1 MSTSL
6 NKTWKSFVGGRRRW
20 RVIAV
25 IGAVGDQILRLR
37 LNHLK
42 IKTQLH
48 QPHFV
53 MIRRMGT
60 DRQGKAVTVHDPHDF
75 HTPILS
81 NAFLYPPSGQ
91 SFW

>member
-1 MSTSL
+1 M
-6 NKTWKSFVGGRRRW
+6 
-20 RVIAV
+20 IAV
-25 IGAVGDQILRLR
+25 IGAVGDQILGLR

-60 DRQGKAVTVHDPHDF
+60 DRQGKAVMIHNPMLF
-75 HTPILS
+75 TPLPRPIRFYTHL
-81 NAFLYPPSGQ
+81 
-91 SFW
+91 